1 MKKQQ
6 KWFGLIAGVVA
17 SLAISSTSMAAELPL
32 DNRLPAWSDYGTETV
47 DFTNIDINFVNGKKK
62 RGVIGD
68 STFFGESNETS
79 TFSLNDSNGDITAF
93 NGYMVIDAKLSSRGR
108 LRTGDTDNG
117 DKISSFAIYSTDAM
131 FGTGHEADY
140 DCGPSGKKCTSGQL
154 VYGGDLTSFGWSG
167 TEGILEFTIANLSG
181 WALDEWTVGDQS
193 GRVEH
198 LKLLTG
204 AFDLGGVSSV
214 KYFTAT
220 ADGFAVVPV
229 PAAVWLFGSGLI
241 GLVGLARRKR
251 V

>member
-32 DNRLPAWSDYGTETV
+32 DNRLPAWDDYGTETV
-47 DFTNIDINFVNGKKK
+47 DFTNIDINYVNGKKK
-62 RGVIGD
+62 RGIIGD
-68 STFFGESNETS
+68 SVFFGESTETS
-79 TFSLNDSNGDITAF
+79 VFNLNGPDDRGTVF

-108 LRTGDTDNG
+108 LRTGETDNG

-154 VYGGDLTSFGWSG
+154 VYGGDLTAFGWSG

-181 WALDEWTVGDQS
+181 WALDSWTTGDQT
-193 GRVEH
+193 GAVEH
-198 LKLLTG
+198 LMLNTG
-204 AFDLGGVSSV
+204 VFDLGGVSSV
-214 KYFTAT
+214 KSFTAT